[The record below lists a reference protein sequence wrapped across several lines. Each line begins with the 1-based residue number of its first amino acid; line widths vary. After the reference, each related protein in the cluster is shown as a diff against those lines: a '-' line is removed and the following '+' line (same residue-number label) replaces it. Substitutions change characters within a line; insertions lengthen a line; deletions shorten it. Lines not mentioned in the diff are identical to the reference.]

1 MLEQLGLFTK
11 KYLFAAILII
21 TGLVLVIM
29 AVTPEAVIEKT
40 QSTWFLIGGISIL
53 VAGIVTL
60 LYVLEII
67 SKVIHLAVMSLLFV
81 TCAILTVLSVQSL
94 NETMEK
100 IKLYETYEKNA
111 KQSLEDIRT
120 IQLAYKKKYGIFAP
134 DFKELKRFI
143 ENDEVY
149 RTIPKVLHESGK
161 IPDRQP
167 NAEEIAILGYDPFED
182 EAFIKDGIDES
193 EAIKLGYYK
202 VDTIWIPVL
211 ENLFFNEEAQSSE
224 IVRRFDFDPSKVDVV
239 RTPTDTLVNFIMNS
253 VELDS
258 ATNAFTVYDPYAYN
272 PFKEVGQS
280 RDTMRLGNLSD
291 GSTNGSWE
299 Q

>member
-1 MLEQLGLFTK
+1 MLEQLGLFAK
-11 KYLFAAILII
+11 KYLFATILII

-29 AVTPEAVIEKT
+29 AVTPEAVIAKT
-40 QSTWFLIGGISIL
+40 QSSWFLIGGVSIL

-67 SKVIHLAVMSLLFV
+67 SKIVHLAVMSLLFV
-81 TCAILTVLSVQSL
+81 TCAILTVLSVKSL

-100 IKLYETYEKNA
+100 MALYETYEKNA

-120 IQLAYKKKYGIFAP
+120 IQLAYKKKYGKFAP

-143 ENDEVY
+143 QNDEVY
-149 RTIPKVLHESGK
+149 RTKPQVLHPSGK

-167 NAEEIAILGYDPFED
+167 NAEEIAILGYDPFDD
-182 EAFIKDGIDES
+182 EALIKDGIDEA

-224 IVRRFDFDPSKVDVV
+224 TIRKFDFDPSKVDVV
-239 RTPTDTLVNFIMNS
+239 RTPTDTLVNFVMQSREI
-253 VELDS
+253 DS
-258 ATNAFTVYDPYAYN
+258 TTNAFTVYDPYAYN
-272 PFKEVGQS
+272 PFKEKGQS

>member
-1 MLEQLGLFTK
+1 MLEQLGLFAK
-11 KYLFAAILII
+11 KYLFATILII

-29 AVTPEAVIEKT
+29 AVKPVAVIEKT

-67 SKVIHLAVMSLLFV
+67 SKVVHLVVMSLLFV
-81 TCAILTVLSVQSL
+81 TCAILTVLSVKSL
-94 NETMEK
+94 NDTMEK
-100 IKLYETYEKNA
+100 ITLYEAYEKNA

-120 IQLAYKKKYGIFAP
+120 IQLAYKKKYGKFAP
-134 DFKELKRFI
+134 DFKELKRFLQH
-143 ENDEVY
+143 DEVY

-182 EAFIKDGIDES
+182 EAFIKDGIDEA
-193 EAIKLGYYK
+193 EAIKLGYYR
-202 VDTIWIPVL
+202 VDTVWIPVL
-211 ENLFFNEEAQSSE
+211 ENLFFNDEIQSSD
-224 IVRRFDFDPSKVDVV
+224 IVRRFDFDPSMVDVV
-239 RTPTDTLVNFIMNS
+239 RTPTDTLVNFIMES
-253 VELDS
+253 KEIDS
-258 ATNAFTVYDPYAYN
+258 LTNAFTVYDPYAYN
-272 PFKEVGQS
+272 PFKEPGQS

>member
-1 MLEQLGLFTK
+1 MLEQLGLYAK
-11 KYLFAAILII
+11 KYLFASILII

-53 VAGIVTL
+53 AAGIVTL

-67 SKVIHLAVMSLLFV
+67 SKVVHLAVMSLLFV
-81 TCAILTVLSVQSL
+81 TCAILTVLSINSL
-94 NETMEK
+94 TDTMEK
-100 IKLYETYEKNA
+100 IDLYETYEKNA

-120 IQLAYKKKYGIFAP
+120 IQLAYKKKYGKFAP
-134 DFKELKRFI
+134 DFAELKRFL
-143 ENDEVY
+143 ENDQVY
-149 RTIPKVLHESGK
+149 RTIPIIKHPSGK

-182 EAFIKDGIDES
+182 ENLIKDGIDEA
-193 EAIKLGYYK
+193 EAIKLGYFQ
-202 VDTIWIPVL
+202 VDTVWIPVL
-211 ENLFFNEEAQSSE
+211 ENLFFNEEAQTSE
-224 IVRRFDFDPSKVDVV
+224 IIRRFDFDPSKVDVV
-239 RTPTDTLVNFIMNS
+239 RTPKDTLVNFVMES
-253 VELDS
+253 VEIDS
-258 ATNAFTVYDPYAYN
+258 ATNAFYVYDPYAYN
-272 PFKEVGQS
+272 PFTESGKS
-280 RDTMRLGNLSD
+280 STPFSLGNLSD

>member
-1 MLEQLGLFTK
+1 MLEQLGLFAK
-11 KYLFAAILII
+11 KYLFASILII

-40 QSTWFLIGGISIL
+40 QSTWFLIGGVSIL
-53 VAGIVTL
+53 VAGVVTL
-60 LYVLEII
+60 LYVLEVI
-67 SKVIHLAVMSLLFV
+67 SRIVHLAVMSLLFV
-81 TCAILTVLSVQSL
+81 TCAILTVLSVKSL
-94 NETMEK
+94 NDTMK
-100 IKLYETYEKNA
+100 KMALFETYEKNA
-111 KQSLEDIRT
+111 KQALEDIRT
-120 IQLAYKKKYGIFAP
+120 IQLAYKKKYGKFAP

-143 ENDEVY
+143 QHDEVY

-182 EAFIKDGIDES
+182 EALIKDGIDEA
-193 EAIKLGYYK
+193 EAIKLGYYE
-202 VDTIWIPVL
+202 VDTVWIPVL
-211 ENLFFNEEAQSSE
+211 DNLFFNDEAESSE
-224 IVRRFDFDPSKVDVV
+224 LSRRYDFDPSKIDVV
-239 RTPTDTLVNFIMNS
+239 RTPKDTLVNFVMES

-258 ATNAFTVYDPYAYN
+258 ATNAFYVYDPYAYDPFTESGKSRN
-272 PFKEVGQS
+272 PFS
-280 RDTMRLGNLSD
+280 LGNLSD